1 MDLIIEFIEEFILEG
16 SIELINNKNVPILF
30 RVLLGV
36 IVTIVIFVI
45 VGILIFGGIQKLDND
60 LIFGIILMGLGVII
74 LGLFGCLVLKII
86 PEIKKN
92 LKIKRIVRK

>member
-45 VGILIFGGIQKLDND
+45 VGILIFWGIQKLDND